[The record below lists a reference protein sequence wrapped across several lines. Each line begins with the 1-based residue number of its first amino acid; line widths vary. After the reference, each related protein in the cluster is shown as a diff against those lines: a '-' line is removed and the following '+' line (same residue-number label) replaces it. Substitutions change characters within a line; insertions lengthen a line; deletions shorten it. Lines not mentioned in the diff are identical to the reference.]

1 MIGLLI
7 EMHNTGEIDLLA
19 VITPEVVERHQGTR
33 FFVGQHVYER
43 LIPTISGSVREMLRV
58 VEVLRVGGG
67 DDMAAGLHIEK
78 FAAWC
83 GAESTRPADLLALID
98 EGVPNADSYLV
109 IAIKTGVE
117 VDHALFMRRAYA
129 FLESGTERQR
139 LSALSALGQI
149 EMPDAAEWD
158 RLLVALAAAQGANDN
173 DAFRGQLLYA
183 AATKAKGAPA
193 ERVAE
198 LERIAAI
205 AVAEGGSQ
213 TLHFAARILA
223 FEAEFLTEDL
233 RKKLLHALLG
243 VAGQNNRTIDLLDM
257 ALSKLVKAGEVDPVR
272 EIVEKLLTR
281 PEDVFELKSLDSMVR
296 AVVEDAGHA
305 LADWMVAWLLNG
317 DYRLCS
323 AMDSAMFDAG
333 RDERALSVD
342 FSRYGLSDAEYPYL
356 ARKAIASFF
365 LKPLLMVSLLT
376 SLLRTASMAAAIKV
390 EELLI
395 DPVLRNYERASR
407 EYLVSV
413 ADDAN
418 DSAAVMARRVLDAHD
433 IYLEGLNAPGRV
445 PELHPSEH
453 ERQLEWERRTDSMS
467 DAMRK
472 ARKDSIFTQ
481 IATESMMLYGNR
493 AVSWIGLPGEKPHR
507 IETQLGSVS
516 TSFEMPRVD
525 IVDPIGLQL
534 MLLTFQSEEPPQ

>member
-1 MIGLLI
+1 
-7 EMHNTGEIDLLA
+7 
-19 VITPEVVERHQGTR
+19 
-33 FFVGQHVYER
+33 
-43 LIPTISGSVREMLRV
+43 
-58 VEVLRVGGG
+58 
-67 DDMAAGLHIEK
+67 
-78 FAAWC
+78 
-83 GAESTRPADLLALID
+83 
-98 EGVPNADSYLV
+98 
-109 IAIKTGVE
+109 
-117 VDHALFMRRAYA
+117 
-129 FLESGTERQR
+129 
-139 LSALSALGQI
+139 
-149 EMPDAAEWD
+149 
-158 RLLVALAAAQGANDN
+158 
-173 DAFRGQLLYA
+173 
-183 AATKAKGAPA
+183 
-193 ERVAE
+193 
-198 LERIAAI
+198 
-205 AVAEGGSQ
+205 
-213 TLHFAARILA
+213 
-223 FEAEFLTEDL
+223 
-233 RKKLLHALLG
+233 
-243 VAGQNNRTIDLLDM
+243 
-257 ALSKLVKAGEVDPVR
+257 
-272 EIVEKLLTR
+272 
-281 PEDVFELKSLDSMVR
+281 
-296 AVVEDAGHA
+296 
-305 LADWMVAWLLNG
+305 
-317 DYRLCS
+317 
-323 AMDSAMFDAG
+323 
-333 RDERALSVD
+333 
-342 FSRYGLSDAEYPYL
+342 
-356 ARKAIASFF
+356 
-365 LKPLLMVSLLT
+365 MVSLLT